1 MSILP
6 PSRIQRVEFAESH
19 LEPWS
24 EHWAAIGLSEDALS
38 LLASRTVAARAL
50 YQAMLEAHNA
60 SKNATAAFYQACKDV
75 TETTADALKT
85 IKAFAATTN
94 NPNVFSL
101 AVIPPP
107 KSPGRRGGRGGR
119 GGPPPATPTGVSAS
133 LLPSGAIRVEWKGK
147 LSAGGGGVAFSV
159 WRRMNT
165 PGDPFT
171 QLATINGGT
180 SFIDESL
187 PAGASGHA
195 GQGVFYAIKAHRV
208 GLASNLSEPALIK
221 FGSAAA
227 KESGEGGEG
236 GLKIAA

>member
-6 PSRIQRVEFAESH
+6 PSRIARVEFAESH

-24 EHWAAIGLSEDALS
+24 EHWEAIGLSEDALS

-60 SKNATAAFYQACKDV
+60 SKSATAAFYQACKDV

-94 NPNVFSL
+94 NPGVYSL
-101 AVIPPP
+101 AVITPP
-107 KSPGRRGGRGGR
+107 KSPGRRGGQ
-119 GGPPPATPTGVSAS
+119 PPITPTGVSAS
-133 LLPSGAIRVEWKGK
+133 LLPSGAIRVAWKGR
-147 LSAGGGGVAFSV
+147 LSVAGGGVAFSV

-187 PAGASGHA
+187 PVGASGHA

-221 FGSAAA
+221 FGSVVKGA
-227 KESGEGGEG
+227 GGG
-236 GLKIAA
+236 DGLKIAA